1 MTVLQS
7 LPHEL
12 ARRSIIGTRDAAI
25 YCGVSEKTFR
35 RMQAAGTI
43 PTPLKLSVRKLGWR
57 IGDLLDW
64 QDCLKSGRAWKDC
77 QGAKAAA
84 IASPAA

>member
-1 MTVLQS
+1 MTILQS
-7 LPHEL
+7 LPPDI
-12 ARRSIIGTRDAAI
+12 ARRRIIGTRDAAA

-43 PTPLKLSVRKLGWR
+43 PEPLKLSIRKLGWR

-64 QDCLKSGRAWKDC
+64 QDCRQTGRAWKDC
-77 QGAKAAA
+77 QGVNAA
-84 IASPAA
+84 STPA

>member
-1 MTVLQS
+1 MTTLAS
-7 LPHEL
+7 LPLEL
-12 ARRSIIGTRDAAI
+12 ARRSIIGTRDAAA

-43 PTPLKLSVRKLGWR
+43 PTPLKLSIRKLGWR

-64 QDCLKSGRAWKDC
+64 QDCKESGRAWKDC
-77 QGAKAAA
+77 QGAKAGAA
-84 IASPAA
+84 A